1 MKIAVIGLGH
11 VGLPT
16 ALGLAEL
23 GWEVV
28 GADDDREKVARIS
41 RGEVPFYEPGLRELL
56 LRHLHRPDT
65 PDDPIDPTDSM
76 TRRHDHPECTGRFR
90 VAPSVS
96 DAIKACDVL
105 FVCVG
110 TPQREDGSADLSQVE
125 AVARTIA
132 QNLNGYKLIVEK
144 STTPVRTAERIKQ
157 TILRYCNSRSP
168 HSSLLTPHFDVAV
181 NPEFLREGTA
191 VRDFFNPDRIVIG
204 VESDR
209 ARDLLLQIYRP
220 LFERSALQ
228 PANLPTS
235 QPSNLELT
243 NLQPANLVVTDLN
256 TAEIIKHAANAFLAM
271 KVSFINLVAD
281 LCEATGADV
290 LEVARGLG
298 LDPRI
303 GPHFLQA
310 GVGYGGYCLPKDL
323 KAFIRIGEAHG
334 VPMGLLREVERINE
348 ERSNRLVEKLR
359 RSLWVLRGKTVA
371 IWGLAFKPGTDDIRE
386 APSLKVVQ
394 RLLEE
399 GCLLR
404 LYDPRAMEAFRLLFP
419 EQADRITYASS
430 PEVAAEGADALVLLT
445 EWSEFREVDFRSL
458 RERMAVPLV
467 VDGRNFLDCA
477 HLCSLGFEYY
487 GMGRGRRDE

>member
-41 RGEVPFYEPGLRELL
+41 RGEVPFYESGLQELL
-56 LRHLHRPDT
+56 LKHLSRPVDPMTRRPDRLVPLPLGERVQGEGAR
-65 PDDPIDPTDSM
+65 PDDPMPQ
-76 TRRHDHPECTGRFR
+76 RPVFTGRFR

-110 TPQREDGSADLSQVE
+110 TPQGGDGSADLSQVE

-157 TILRYCNSRSP
+157 TILRYTPN
-168 HSSLLTPHFDVAV
+168 SSLLPPQFDVAV

-191 VRDFFNPDRIVIG
+191 LHDFFNPDRIVIG

-220 LFERSALQ
+220 LLERLT
-228 PANLPTS
+228 P
-235 QPSNLELT
+235 PSSLLT
-243 NLQPANLVVTDLN
+243 PHSRLVVTDLN

-271 KVSFINLVAD
+271 KISFINLVAD

-290 LEVARGLG
+290 AEVARALG

-303 GPHFLQA
+303 GPAFLQA

-323 KAFIRIGEAHG
+323 KAFIRIGESHG
-334 VPMGLLREVERINE
+334 VPMGLLREVDRINE
-348 ERSNRLVEKLR
+348 ERPRRLVEKLR
-359 RSLWVLRGKTVA
+359 RALWVLRGKTVA
-371 IWGLAFKPGTDDIRE
+371 IWGLSFKPGTDDIRE
-386 APSLKVVQ
+386 APSLKVVG

-399 GCLLR
+399 GCILR
-404 LYDPRAMEAFRLLFP
+404 LYDPKATEAFRRFFP
-419 EQADRITYASS
+419 EECGRLTYASS
-430 PEVAAEGADALVLLT
+430 PEEAAEGADALVLLT
-445 EWSEFREVDFRSL
+445 EWPEFREVDFRSL
-458 RERMAVPLV
+458 RERMVLPLV
-467 VDGRNFLDCA
+467 VDGRNFLDREY
-477 HLCSLGFEYY
+477 LLSLGFEYY
-487 GMGRGRRDE
+487 GMGR